1 MKSLIVA
8 AVAAVLGLAMP
19 ALAEAP
25 GVTDKE
31 IVIGTHQDL
40 SGPVVSWGQPVT
52 TACAW
57 RWTRST
63 RAAASTAAS

>member
-1 MKSLIVA
+1 MKSMIVA
-8 AVAAVLGLAMP
+8 AVAAVLGLAAP

-52 TACAW
+52 NGMRMAVDEINA
-57 RWTRST
+57 R
-63 RAAASTAAS
+63 